1 MSSKGFKNLV
11 WFMGVVEDN
20 NDPQKLG
27 RVKVRCFAFHTE
39 DKELLP
45 TDDLPWAYI
54 ISGNF
59 SAAITVPQLNSWA
72 WGFFIDG
79 EYAQQPMLIGTM
91 LGMPTQATLP
101 SEGFS
106 ANSQELPV
114 CDLNQPDISRL
125 ARGENVDQTS
135 VAAKNITAMPGIETA
150 DGASWSQ
157 PSSPYSA
164 SYPNNWVHETKSGH
178 VFELDDTP
186 GAERINLYH
195 TAGSFVEMDASGTM
209 VIKSGG
215 NMYMIIEANG
225 NVYID
230 GKYSVTATGDMSL
243 YAKNDMTIKVDGNL
257 KTNVHGNY
265 ELNVAGYMNTN
276 VGEAIRTRGLK
287 VALESQ
293 DDFDIFSG
301 TEFHLGAPIIGVKS
315 SGNIF
320 LNSVS
325 GNLELKAGVNANI
338 YGVGDANIR
347 SASNVNLQSTTIN
360 VNASGTVYI
369 DNLVDMANATA
380 GPVTAV
386 IAANGL
392 TVNRTELKSE
402 DVPDKKSPVK
412 KTTVAPEASGVDA
425 VDDSAEYGPQ

>member
-1 MSSKGFKNLV
+1 MWTTIL
-11 WFMGVVEDN
+11 
-20 NDPQKLG
+20 
-27 RVKVRCFAFHTE
+27 
-39 DKELLP
+39 
-45 TDDLPWAYI
+45 
-54 ISGNF
+54 
-59 SAAITVPQLNSWA
+59 
-72 WGFFIDG
+72 
-79 EYAQQPMLIGTM
+79 
-91 LGMPTQATLP
+91 
-101 SEGFS
+101 
-106 ANSQELPV
+106 
-114 CDLNQPDISRL
+114 
-125 ARGENVDQTS
+125 
-135 VAAKNITAMPGIETA
+135 
-150 DGASWSQ
+150 
-157 PSSPYSA
+157 
-164 SYPNNWVHETKSGH
+164 
-178 VFELDDTP
+178 
-186 GAERINLYH
+186 
-195 TAGSFVEMDASGTM
+195 
-209 VIKSGG
+209 
-215 NMYMIIEANG
+215 ANG
-225 NVYID
+225 NVLIE
-230 GKYSVTATGDMSL
+230 GDYNIS
-243 YAKNDMTIKVDGNL
+243 AKGSINLLAQNDMTIQVDGNL

-301 TEFHLGAPIIGVKS
+301 TEFHLGAPIISAKS
-315 SGNIF
+315 SGDIF

-347 SASNVNLQSTTIN
+347 SASNVNLQSDTIN

-369 DNLVDMANATA
+369 DNLVDMANGAA
-380 GPVTAV
+380 GDAV

>member
-347 SASNVNLQSTTIN
+347 SASNVNLQSATIN

-369 DNLVDMANATA
+369 DNLVDMANGAA
-380 GPVTAV
+380 GDAV

>member
-11 WFMGVVEDN
+11 WFMGIVEDN
-20 NDPQKLG
+20 GDPQMLG
-27 RVKVRCFAFHTE
+27 RVKVRCFGFHTE

-54 ISGNF
+54 ISGTYN
-59 SAAITVPQLNSWA
+59 SNVTVPQLNSWA

-106 ANSQELPV
+106 SGSQALPA

-125 ARGENVDQTS
+125 ARGENLDQTS

-150 DGASWSQ
+150 DGSSWSQ

-195 TAGSFVEMDASGTM
+195 TAGSFVEMDARGTM
-209 VIKSGG
+209 VFKSGG

-230 GKYSVTATGDMSL
+230 GKYTVTATGDMSL
-243 YAKNDMTIKVDGNL
+243 YAKNDMTIKVDGNM

-265 ELNVAGYMNTN
+265 ELNVAGYMHTN
-276 VGEAIRTRGLK
+276 VGDAIRTRGLK

-293 DDFDIFSG
+293 DDFDIFAG
-301 TEFHLGAPIIGVKS
+301 REFHLGAPIVSLKS
-315 SGNIF
+315 ADDLYLNSTSGNIEIKATA
-320 LNSVS
+320 NT
-325 GNLELKAGVNANI
+325 NIYAGV
-338 YGVGDANIR
+338 DANVR
-347 SASNVNLQSTTIN
+347 SGEQVNLQSATIN

-369 DNLVDMANATA
+369 DNLVDMADGNA
-380 GPVTAV
+380 GDAV

-392 TVNRTELKSE
+392 NVNRTELEST

-412 KTTVAPEASGVDA
+412 KTTVAPEAVGVNA
-425 VDDSAEYGPQ
+425 VDDSAEHGPR

>member
-59 SAAITVPQLNSWA
+59 SAAITVPQLNSWV

-79 EYAQQPMLIGTM
+79 EYAQQPMLVGMM

-125 ARGENVDQTS
+125 ARGENIEQTS

-157 PSSPYSA
+157 PNSPYNA
-164 SYPNNWVHETKSGH
+164 SYPHNFVHETKAGH

-186 GAERINLYH
+186 DQERINLYH

-243 YAKNDMTIKVDGNL
+243 YAKNDMTIRVDGNL

-347 SASNVNLQSTTIN
+347 SASNVNLQSATIN

-369 DNLVDMANATA
+369 DNLVDMANGAA
-380 GPVTAV
+380 GDAV

-412 KTTVAPEASGVDA
+412 KTTVAPEASGIDA

>member
-1 MSSKGFKNLV
+1 M
-11 WFMGVVEDN
+11 
-20 NDPQKLG
+20 
-27 RVKVRCFAFHTE
+27 
-39 DKELLP
+39 P

-243 YAKNDMTIKVDGNL
+243 YAKNDMTIRVDGNL

-293 DDFDIFSG
+293 DDFVYF
-301 TEFHLGAPIIGVKS
+301 LGNRVS
-315 SGNIF
+315 SRC
-320 LNSVS
+320 
-325 GNLELKAGVNANI
+325 ANHWC
-338 YGVGDANIR
+338 
-347 SASNVNLQSTTIN
+347 
-360 VNASGTVYI
+360 
-369 DNLVDMANATA
+369 
-380 GPVTAV
+380 
-386 IAANGL
+386 
-392 TVNRTELKSE
+392 
-402 DVPDKKSPVK
+402 
-412 KTTVAPEASGVDA
+412 
-425 VDDSAEYGPQ
+425 

>member
-11 WFMGVVEDN
+11 WFMGIVEDN
-20 NDPQKLG
+20 GDPQMLG
-27 RVKVRCFAFHTE
+27 RVKVRCFGFHTE

-54 ISGNF
+54 ISGTYH
-59 SAAITVPQLNSWA
+59 SDVTVAQLNSWV

-101 SEGFS
+101 NEGFS
-106 ANSQELPV
+106 SGSQALPA

-125 ARGENVDQTS
+125 ARGENLDQTS

-150 DGASWSQ
+150 DGSSWSQ

-195 TAGSFVEMDASGTM
+195 TAGSFVEMDARGTM
-209 VIKSGG
+209 VVKSGG

-230 GKYSVTATGDMSL
+230 GKYTVTATGDMSL
-243 YAKNDMTIKVDGNL
+243 YAKNDMTIKVDGNM

-265 ELNVAGYMNTN
+265 ELNVAGYMHTN

-293 DDFDIFSG
+293 EEFDVFSG
-301 TEFHLGAPIIGVKS
+301 TEFHLGAPIISAKS
-315 SGNIF
+315 SGDIF

-347 SASNVNLQSTTIN
+347 SASNVNLQSVTIN
-360 VNASGTVYI
+360 VNASDTVYI
-369 DNLVDMANATA
+369 DNLVDMADGNA
-380 GPVTAV
+380 GDAV

-412 KTTVAPEASGVDA
+412 KTAIAPESTGIEAI
-425 VDDSAEYGPQ
+425 DDTAEYGPQ

>member
-1 MSSKGFKNLV
+1 M
-11 WFMGVVEDN
+11 
-20 NDPQKLG
+20 
-27 RVKVRCFAFHTE
+27 
-39 DKELLP
+39 
-45 TDDLPWAYI
+45 
-54 ISGNF
+54 
-59 SAAITVPQLNSWA
+59 
-72 WGFFIDG
+72 
-79 EYAQQPMLIGTM
+79 
-91 LGMPTQATLP
+91 
-101 SEGFS
+101 
-106 ANSQELPV
+106 
-114 CDLNQPDISRL
+114 
-125 ARGENVDQTS
+125 
-135 VAAKNITAMPGIETA
+135 
-150 DGASWSQ
+150 
-157 PSSPYSA
+157 
-164 SYPNNWVHETKSGH
+164 HETKSGH

-369 DNLVDMANATA
+369 DNLVDMADGNA
-380 GPVTAV
+380 GDAV

-425 VDDSAEYGPQ
+425 VDDSSEYGPQ